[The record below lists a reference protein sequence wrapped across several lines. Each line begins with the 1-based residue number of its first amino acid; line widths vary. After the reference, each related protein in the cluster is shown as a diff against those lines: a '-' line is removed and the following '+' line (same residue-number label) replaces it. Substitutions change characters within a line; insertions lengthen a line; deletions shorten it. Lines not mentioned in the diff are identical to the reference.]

1 MTTKSMWFSSSRS
14 QNKFIVLMAAKVVI
28 FEIEFKFL
36 PFINHYEMAPMVL
49 EPKVHILYFH
59 YSTDLSFKVNC
70 KLLIVYSK
78 CLR

>member
-36 PFINHYEMAPMVL
+36 PFINHYEKEPTVL
-49 EPKVHILYFH
+49 EPKVYILCFR
-59 YSTDLSFKVNC
+59 YSTDLLFRVDC
-70 KLLIVYSK
+70 RLLTM
-78 CLR
+78 